1 MSSHCGSILWL
12 ASYPKSGNTWFRAFY
27 TNLIMNK
34 DTPARLDELA
44 ASDMASSRRLFD
56 DYAGV
61 EASDLTQDEID
72 RLRPRI
78 YEIIARNAKETIPI
92 KIHDACIQTANGD
105 PLVPHQ
111 ATWGAIYFLRNPLDV
126 AVSFAHHSACGIDT
140 IIANMADESFC
151 LSAGPNRIGSQFRQR
166 LLSWS
171 SHVTS
176 WLSAW
181 EDRVH
186 VMRYEDMVLRPMET
200 FTGAARFARLPDD
213 PARIQR
219 ALQFSEFSELQRQE
233 KTHGFKDKPQ
243 NAEAFF
249 RQGKVGSWREALT
262 TSQVQRLI
270 ADHGAV
276 MKKFGYLNDRDEPLF

>member
-1 MSSHCGSILWL
+1 MSSHCGRILWL
-12 ASYPKSGNTWFRAFY
+12 ASYPRSGNTWFRAFY
-27 TNLIMNK
+27 TNLIMDK
-34 DTPARLDELA
+34 DTPARLDELD
-44 ASDMASSRRLFD
+44 ASYLASSRRLFD

-78 YEIIARNAKETIPI
+78 YEIIARDAKETIPI

-105 PLVPHQ
+105 PLVPRR

-126 AVSFAHHSACGIDT
+126 AVSFARFSACSIDKS
-140 IIANMADESFC
+140 IANMADESFR
-151 LSAGPNRIGSQFRQR
+151 LGAGPNRIGSQFRQR
-166 LLSWS
+166 LLSWNN
-171 SHVTS
+171 HVTS
-176 WLSAW
+176 WLSTW

-200 FTGAARFARLPDD
+200 FSGAARFAQLPDD

-219 ALQFSEFSELQRQE
+219 ALKFSEFGELQRQE
-233 KTHGFKDKPQ
+233 KAQGFKEKPQ
-243 NAEAFF
+243 NTAVFF
-249 RQGKVGSWREALT
+249 RQGKVGSWRESLT